1 LLLILKGMNVRRVV
15 KAVIPG
21 QLFSVV
27 EPYGHLLEAFVVH
40 AINGFPAR
48 GLHVIGVT
56 GTNGKTTTVFFV
68 HRMLHE
74 AGYKVGM
81 MSTVAYAVGGDIS
94 PQMTH
99 MTTQTVPVLVKRL
112 KQMRAQG
119 VDWLV
124 LETTSQAL
132 AQNRVWGIPY
142 SVAVFTN
149 LTHEHLSYHKT
160 FERYRCAKVK
170 LFTMTNKNK
179 RGLRTGVANADDPN
193 SSFFTKSVKNSLT
206 YGIKAGD
213 MRATKIKL
221 GTQDVSFRA
230 SIDKTEYHLRSQ
242 IPGTVNVY
250 NAMAA
255 ACVGH
260 ILGLSATQIEH
271 GIAALKQV
279 EGRMTRIDEGQSFTV
294 YVDYAHTPDSFERL
308 FRDLKPHLQ
317 GRLIVVFGSL
327 GGGDIAKR
335 AIQGELAGRYA
346 NIVVL
351 CEEDD
356 RKENPDTILQNI
368 AEGVKRAGKQR
379 DKNLFLIH
387 DRKEAIRFGL
397 NQAKDRDTVLLLGKG
412 HEKTI
417 EHADGEH
424 PWNEIDTAHKAIK
437 RILK

>member
-1 LLLILKGMNVRRVV
+1 
-15 KAVIPG
+15 
-21 QLFSVV
+21 
-27 EPYGHLLEAFVVH
+27 
-40 AINGFPAR
+40 
-48 GLHVIGVT
+48 
-56 GTNGKTTTVFFV
+56 
-68 HRMLHE
+68 MLHE

-81 MSTVAYAVGGDIS
+81 MSTVAYAVGDDIK

-99 MTTQTVPVLVKRL
+99 MTTQTAPVLVKRL
-112 KQMRAQG
+112 KQMRAEG
-119 VDWLV
+119 IEWLV

-160 FERYRCAKVK
+160 FERYRSAKVK
-170 LFTMTNKNK
+170 LFTMANKNK
-179 RGLRTGVANADDPN
+179 RGLRTGIVNADDQ
-193 SSFFTKSVKNSLT
+193 SSPYFAKAITRCVS
-206 YGIKAGD
+206 YGLNTGD
-213 MRATKIKL
+213 MRASNVIL
-221 GTQDVSFRA
+221 GDYNVSFRA
-230 SIDKTEYHLRSQ
+230 AIDKTEYHLSSQ

-250 NAMAA
+250 NALAA
-255 ACVGH
+255 ASVGYV
-260 ILGLSATQIEH
+260 LGLSSKQIEQ
-271 GIAALKQV
+271 GIASLKHV

-308 FRDLKPHLQ
+308 FNDLKPHLK
-317 GRLIVVFGSL
+317 GKLIVVFGSL

-346 NIVVL
+346 DIVIL

-368 AEGVKRAGKQR
+368 SEGAQKSGKQL

-387 DRKEAIRFGL
+387 DRNEAIAFGL
-397 NQAKDRDTVLLLGKG
+397 RQANDKDTVLLLGKG

-424 PWNEIDTAHKAIK
+424 PWNEIETAHKALRQIVK
-437 RILK
+437 